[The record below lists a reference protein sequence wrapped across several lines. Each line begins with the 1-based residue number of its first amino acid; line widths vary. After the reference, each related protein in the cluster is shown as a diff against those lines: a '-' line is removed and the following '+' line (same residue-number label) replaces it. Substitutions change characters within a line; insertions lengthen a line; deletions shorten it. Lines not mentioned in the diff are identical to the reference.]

1 MLVVLHDQDFS
12 PQGYGKDLP
21 GRICNRIAE
30 GHTSGGPSQ
39 TDPDPRR
46 DNSGISSHTFRE
58 TGWKSLSAREKAN
71 GASGST
77 INGGYASTGRTA
89 MRVTS
94 KLLITIKGEKP

>member
-21 GRICNRIAE
+21 GHICNRIAE

-46 DNSGISSHTFRE
+46 DNSGISSHTSGKPAGKACRE
-58 TGWKSLSAREKAN
+58 RE
-71 GASGST
+71 GQWSVR
-77 INGGYASTGRTA
+77 INDQWRICFNWQDGHAYN
-89 MRVTS
+89 VE
-94 KLLITIKGEKP
+94 IVDYH